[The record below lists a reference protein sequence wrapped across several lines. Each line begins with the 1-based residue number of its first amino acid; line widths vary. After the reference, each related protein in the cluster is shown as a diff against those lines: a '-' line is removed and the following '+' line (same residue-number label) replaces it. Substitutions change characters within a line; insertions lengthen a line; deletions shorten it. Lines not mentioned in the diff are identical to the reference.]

1 MKKLTIALAKGRL
14 GDKAVELLTAAG
26 YDCRVLQEASRKL
39 IFENEDGSL
48 RFILAKPADVPTYVE
63 SGVADLG
70 VAGKDTLLEE
80 GKSLFEVLDL
90 KFGACKL
97 AVAGPVG
104 FDLGDYSRG
113 KLKVGTK
120 YPQVAR
126 RYFANEKRE
135 AVEIIKLNGSIELAP
150 LVGLADVI
158 VDIVESGR
166 TLVEND
172 LEVLEDVAACSA
184 RLVVNPVSMK
194 LKSEEIGR
202 LITKLR
208 QQVAAKT
215 AKSKE

>member
-1 MKKLTIALAKGRL
+1 MKQVTIALAKGRL
-14 GDKAVELLTAAG
+14 ADSAVNLLTEAG
-26 YDCRVLQEASRKL
+26 YDCRVLQDDSRKL
-39 IFENEDGSL
+39 IFENEDRSL
-48 RFILAKPADVPTYVE
+48 RFIMAKPADVPTYVE
-63 SGVADLG
+63 SGVADVG

-90 KFGACKL
+90 KFGACRL
-97 AVAGPVG
+97 AVAGPPD
-104 FDLGDYSRG
+104 FDLNDYSRG

-126 RYFANEKRE
+126 RYFAAEKHE

-166 TLVEND
+166 TLVENN
-172 LEVLEDVAACSA
+172 LEVLETIASCSA

-194 LKSEEIGR
+194 LKSEEIST
-202 LITKLR
+202 LIRRLR
-208 QQVAAKT
+208 QVLAE
-215 AKSKE
+215 S